1 MGAPSEEMTPMKEPI
16 LIDHDA
22 FEFIVDALCS
32 ALPFVEDCEHSTDFK
47 RGTVRQIIAGTRN
60 AIHLGQYFLD
70 EIK

>member
-1 MGAPSEEMTPMKEPI
+1 MKEPI

-47 RGTVRQIIAGTRN
+47 RGVVREQIARTKN
-60 AIHLGQYFLD
+60 AIHLGQFFLG
-70 EIK
+70 ELK